1 MYVKIR
7 WLDWL
12 DILLGCWLVLSP
24 WKLDNSFNETATEY
38 IIVLGV
44 ILILFNLI
52 SVCRLVDQGQEVFN
66 IMLGV
71 LLIICP
77 LILNLPIEELGTINV
92 VLVGGII
99 LTLAS
104 WQIFKFRNDVDT

>member
-1 MYVKIR
+1 MKIR
-7 WLDWL
+7 WLDWI
-12 DILLGCWLVLSP
+12 DILLGFWLVLLP
-24 WKLDNSFNETATEY
+24 WKLNNSFNEAATEY

-77 LILNLPIEELGTINV
+77 FILNLPIGELGTINV

-99 LTLAS
+99 LTLAL
-104 WQIFKFRNDVDT
+104 WQIFKIRNNVDK

>member
-1 MYVKIR
+1 MKIR

-71 LLIICP
+71 LLVICP
-77 LILNLPIEELGTINV
+77 LILNMPIKELRAINV
-92 VLVGGII
+92 LLVGGII
-99 LTLAS
+99 LILAS
-104 WQIFKFRNDVDT
+104 WQMFKLTKNIEK

>member
-1 MYVKIR
+1 MKIR
-7 WLDWL
+7 WLDWIN
-12 DILLGCWLVLSP
+12 ILLGFWLILSQ
-24 WKLDNSFNETATEY
+24 WKEGYALSGPATEY
-38 IIVLGV
+38 TIVLGIV
-44 ILILFNLI
+44 LIIFNLI